1 MITVHIK
8 NNQLHLTCN
17 TADDSA
23 QLDNWIAQNDPKI
36 YIKEFYGMSN
46 AEPCEAEINE
56 GGVPLTQVG
65 YLTRLLGGSLW
76 NSNVLKTEV
85 K

>member
-1 MITVHIK
+1 MHI
-8 NNQLHLTCN
+8 TCN

-23 QLDNWIAQNDPKI
+23 QLDNWIAKDNPKI

-46 AEPCEAEINE
+46 WEPAEAPISE
-56 GGVPLTQVG
+56 GGTPLTQVG
-65 YLTRLLGGSLW
+65 YLTRQLGGTLW
-76 NSNVLKTEV
+76 NSNVLKTEA